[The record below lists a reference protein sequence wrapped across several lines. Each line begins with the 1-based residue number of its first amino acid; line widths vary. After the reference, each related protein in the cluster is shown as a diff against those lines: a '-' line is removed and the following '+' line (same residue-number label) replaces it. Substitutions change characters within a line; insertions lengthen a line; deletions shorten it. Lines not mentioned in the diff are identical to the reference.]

1 MTGEEIKKQIEELEK
16 MVANLAKTVKENEE
30 VMMARTNHNKDNL
43 IEVENR
49 ISDIEREIKKERRL
63 K

>member
-16 MVANLAKTVKENEE
+16 MVIDLAKTVKENEE

-49 ISDIEREIKKERRL
+49 ISDIEREIKKGRRL

>member
-1 MTGEEIKKQIEELEK
+1 MTSEEIKKRIEELEK
-16 MVANLAKTVKENEE
+16 MVADLTEMVKENEE
-30 VMMARTNHNKDNL
+30 MMMARTNHNKDNL

-49 ISDIEREIKKERRL
+49 ISDIERRL